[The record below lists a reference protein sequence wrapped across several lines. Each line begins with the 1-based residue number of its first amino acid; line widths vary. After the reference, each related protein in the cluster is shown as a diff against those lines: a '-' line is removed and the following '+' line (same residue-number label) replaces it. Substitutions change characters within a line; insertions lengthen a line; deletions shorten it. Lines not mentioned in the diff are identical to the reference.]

1 MSTAKSILSWP
12 LPKLWKLWRI
22 LIPISNY
29 DYPVFITYK
38 AIKAILYK
46 LQNISFQKVLT
57 SPSGVQNIDNIQIT
71 PFNTLETVLQVKCI
85 NSVKVERL
93 ILPAGK
99 KTSKEKAYVI
109 LLIWLLSPTIKHGRV
124 RKISNWRNS
133 YCKNYDARI
142 KLKTEPIKLK
152 KVMMQF
158 LVV

>member
-29 DYPVFITYK
+29 DYPIFITYK

-71 PFNTLETVLQVKCI
+71 TFNTLETVMQVECI
-85 NSVKVERL
+85 NSVKVEHL
-93 ILPAGK
+93 ILPLGK
-99 KTSKEKAYVI
+99 KTSKEKA
-109 LLIWLLSPTIKHGRV
+109 
-124 RKISNWRNS
+124 
-133 YCKNYDARI
+133 
-142 KLKTEPIKLK
+142 
-152 KVMMQF
+152 
-158 LVV
+158 